1 MISATIRKET
11 KSQKLKNLVHI
22 HKANK
27 WMLKEIETRV
37 SVSYFI
43 THARF
48 DLTVPHVGEKDLDYE
63 QFDVFHA
70 LFMGSKG
77 PSGGSSYPS
86 LLVLALVHR
95 NGQGGNDL
103 EETCTVSR
111 WGALWTNQIGE
122 ASAFVLRRLWTCH
135 SRSERAPGLSRG

>member
-11 KSQKLKNLVHI
+11 KAQKLKNLVHI

-43 THARF
+43 THARL
-48 DLTVPHVGEKDLDYE
+48 DLTVSHVGEKDLDYE

-70 LFMGSKG
+70 LLMGSKG
-77 PSGGSSYPS
+77 PSGGSSYLS
-86 LLVLALVHR
+86 LLVLALVA
-95 NGQGGNDL
+95 Q
-103 EETCTVSR
+103 E
-111 WGALWTNQIGE
+111 W
-122 ASAFVLRRLWTCH
+122 
-135 SRSERAPGLSRG
+135 PGWQ